1 MDSILNES
9 TRKVNLEAHYKTMIT
24 DQNAQIYKQYARIAE
39 LVDDNK
45 KLKSEVERLSE
56 LLKLK

>member
-1 MDSILNES
+1 MDSILNEP
-9 TRKVNLEAHYKTMIT
+9 TRKVNLEAHYKSMIT

-39 LVDDNK
+39 LVDENK
-45 KLKSEVERLSE
+45 QLTAEVKRLSE